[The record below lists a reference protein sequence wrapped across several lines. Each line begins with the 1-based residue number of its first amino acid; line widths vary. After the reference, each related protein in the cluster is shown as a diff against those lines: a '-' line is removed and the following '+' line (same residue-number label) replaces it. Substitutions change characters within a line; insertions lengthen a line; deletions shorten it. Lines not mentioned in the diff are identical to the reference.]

1 MGSARITRKS
11 KATQPPRK
19 PRLSELRG
27 MLPTSK
33 PYIGVEATR
42 QEVARQLG
50 EELER
55 KIRKR

>member
-11 KATQPPRK
+11 KATQPPKR

-27 MLPTSK
+27 ILPATK
-33 PYIGVEATR
+33 PYIGVDATR
-42 QEVARQLG
+42 QQVARQLG
-50 EELER
+50 EELDR